1 MSCWPMRKY
10 KLLPFK
16 FTRLIN
22 KELLVSEIGDFVLA
36 PSGTVKQIIER
47 KINPKS
53 ELYKDLL
60 GKYIICTDYN
70 PLLQDIL
77 ATRLRTK
84 KSFLNGTALHIFI
97 LTLRCNQKCI
107 YCQALSQD
115 ESTSTKSISKESLS
129 YAIDLMLQSPNP
141 CITMEFQ
148 GGESSLV
155 PELVEYAIAETEE
168 RNANIG
174 KDIKYVLCTN
184 LIKLN
189 PRLLDICKR
198 YHIFISTSLDGP
210 ELLHDHNRGMKGSY
224 QCFKQNLAMVR
235 NELGN
240 DRVSPLMTTSEFS
253 LDYPREIIDSYR
265 ELGFRNMFLRPL
277 NPYGRAKDN
286 ANWDL
291 YYDRFMVFYKKALDY
306 VLELNQEGNFF
317 REDFTAMLMKKIL
330 TPFPIGF
337 VDLQSP
343 AGIINSVIVYNYDGY
358 VYCSDESRMMAEAE
372 DYTFRLGRIDSTYQE
387 IFGGKKARQLSEVW
401 ATEYVAGCSDCAYFQ
416 YCGADP
422 VRNYATQGDWYGHR
436 PTSLFCRFH
445 KDVFDY
451 LFTLI
456 DERGEELLPI
466 FKSWAYDR

>member
-1 MSCWPMRKY
+1 MRAY

-22 KELLVSEIGDFVLA
+22 KELLVSEVGDFVLA
-36 PSGTVKQIIER
+36 PNGTVKMILEGNISS
-47 KINPKS
+47 KP

-115 ESTSTKSISKESLS
+115 ERTSTKTISKETLDH
-129 YAIDLMLQSPNP
+129 AIDLMLQSPNP

-148 GGESSLV
+148 GGDSSLV
-155 PELVEYAIAETEE
+155 PELVEYAVEVAEKS
-168 RNANIG
+168 NAKIG
-174 KDIKYVLCTN
+174 KEIKYVLCTN

-189 PRLLDICKR
+189 PSLLNICKR

-210 ELLHDHNRGMKGSY
+210 EILHDHNRGMKGSY
-224 QCFKQNLAMVR
+224 KCFKQNLEIVR
-235 NELGN
+235 NELGHS
-240 DRVSPLMTTSEFS
+240 RVSPLMTTSEFS
-253 LDYPREIIDSYR
+253 LCYPKEIIDSYR

-286 ANWDL
+286 ANWEL
-291 YYDRFMVFYKKALDY
+291 YYDRFFEFYKEALEY
-306 VLELNQEGNFF
+306 ILKINQKGNYF

-358 VYCSDESRMMAEAE
+358 VYCSDESRMMAETG
-372 DYTFRLGRIDSTYQE
+372 DYTFRLGRVDNTYQE
-387 IFGGKKARQLSEVW
+387 IFCGEKARQLSKIW
-401 ATEYVAGCSDCAYFQ
+401 ATEYIAGCSDCAYFQ

-422 VRNYATQGDWYGHR
+422 VRNHATQGDWYGHR

-445 KDVFDY
+445 KEVFNY

-456 DERGEELLPI
+456 DKHGKEVLPI
-466 FKSWAYDR
+466 FLSWAYDR

>member
-1 MSCWPMRKY
+1 MRKY

-16 FTRLIN
+16 FKRLAN
-22 KELLVSEIGDFVLA
+22 KELLVSEVGDFLLA
-36 PSGTVKQIIER
+36 PNGTVKKILDGS
-47 KINPKS
+47 INPNS
-53 ELYKDLL
+53 ALFRDLL
-60 GKYIICTDYN
+60 GKYIISLDYN

-107 YCQALSQD
+107 YCQATSQD
-115 ESTSTKSISKESLS
+115 ESIHTKSISKETLEH
-129 YAIDLMLQSPNP
+129 AIDLMLQSPNP

-148 GGESSLV
+148 GGESSLE
-155 PELVEYAIAETEE
+155 PDLVEYAILQTEK
-168 RNANIG
+168 RNATIG

-189 PRLLDICKR
+189 PKLLDLCKR
-198 YHIFISTSLDGP
+198 YHVFVSTSLDGP
-210 ELLHDHNRGMKGSY
+210 EFVHDHNRGVKGSY
-224 QCFKQNLAMVR
+224 QSFKRNLTIVR
-235 NELGN
+235 NELGHG
-240 DRVSPLMTTSEFS
+240 RVSPLMTTSEYS
-253 LDYPREIIDSYR
+253 LDYAKEIVDSYC
-265 ELGFRNMFLRPL
+265 ELGFGSMFLRPL

-286 ANWDL
+286 ANWEL
-291 YYDRFMVFYKKALDY
+291 YYDRFMRFYKEALEY
-306 VLELNQEGNFF
+306 ILKLNQKGEYF

-358 VYCSDESRMMAEAE
+358 VYCSDESRMMAEVG
-372 DYTFRLGRIDSTYQE
+372 DYTFRLGRVEDTYQE
-387 IFGGKKARQLSEVW
+387 IFCGTKARQLSEVW
-401 ATEYVAGCSDCAYFQ
+401 ATEYIAGCSDCAYFQ

-422 VRNYATQGDWYGHR
+422 VRNYSTQGDWYGQR

-445 KDVFDY
+445 KEVFDY
-451 LFTLI
+451 LFMLI
-456 DERGEELLPI
+456 DRRGDEILPI

>member
-1 MSCWPMRKY
+1 MRKY

-16 FTRLIN
+16 FTRLKN
-22 KELLVSEIGDFVLA
+22 KELLVSEVGDFVLV
-36 PSGTVKQIIER
+36 PHGTVKQIIEGN
-47 KINPKS
+47 IHPKS
-53 ELYKDLL
+53 KLYKDLL
-60 GKYIICTDYN
+60 GKYMICTEYN

-107 YCQALSQD
+107 YCQALSQE
-115 ESTSTKSISKESLS
+115 ESTSTKSISKETLDH
-129 YAIDLMLQSPNP
+129 AIRLMLQSPNH

-148 GGESSLV
+148 GGDSSLV
-155 PELVEYAIAETEE
+155 PELVEYAITKTEE
-168 RNANIG
+168 LNSTIG
-174 KDIKYVLCTN
+174 KEVKYVLCTN
-184 LIKLN
+184 LIRLN
-189 PRLLDICKR
+189 SELLDLCKL
-198 YHIFISTSLDGP
+198 YHVFISTSLDGP
-210 ELLHDHNRGMKGSY
+210 EFVHDHNRGMKGSY
-224 QCFKQNLAMVR
+224 QCFKQNLSIAR
-235 NELGN
+235 TALGYG
-240 DRVSPLMTTSEFS
+240 RVSPLMTTSEFS
-253 LDYPREIIDSYR
+253 LDYPKEIIDSYR

-286 ANWDL
+286 ANWES
-291 YYDRFMVFYKKALDY
+291 YYECFMKFYKDALEY
-306 VLELNQEGNFF
+306 ILKLNREGEYF
-317 REDFTAMLMKKIL
+317 REDFTAMLMRKIL

-358 VYCSDESRMMAEAE
+358 VYCSDESRMMAEAG
-372 DYTFRLGRIDSTYQE
+372 DHTFRLGRVDSTYRE
-387 IFGGKKARQLSEVW
+387 LFCGTKARQLSEAW

-445 KDVFDY
+445 KEVFDY